1 MLEAILKQRD
11 DSAWVLLEERSLID
25 EKGALQSK
33 DATYVLTPAD
43 VTPWLHRL
51 SMVVLA
57 LAALCS
63 LPDRYTSGVA
73 ALMLEQQKG
82 EGFGHPMPILEST
95 YWVVESLKALD
106 RLASMPET
114 ARWVLEC
121 ENESRGLSA
130 SLSSK
135 NYFHRKP
142 LLRAENPASARLNA
156 KARQQP
162 REVHLQPTEREQ
174 RLPPST
180 HARRVKLRVHVLRYT
195 VAKAPKPPLAPAAI
209 KRL

>member
-11 DSAWVLLEERSLID
+11 DGAWVLLEERSLID

-135 NYFHRKP
+135 NYFRRKP
-142 LLRAENPASARLNA
+142 LLRAENPASARLTPKRGSSHA
-156 KARQQP
+156 KYTSSLRSANSGFR
-162 REVHLQPTEREQ
+162 RAPTHGVSSLEYTFYDIQ
-174 RLPPST
+174 SL
-180 HARRVKLRVHVLRYT
+180 KLLS
-195 VAKAPKPPLAPAAI
+195 L
-209 KRL
+209 L